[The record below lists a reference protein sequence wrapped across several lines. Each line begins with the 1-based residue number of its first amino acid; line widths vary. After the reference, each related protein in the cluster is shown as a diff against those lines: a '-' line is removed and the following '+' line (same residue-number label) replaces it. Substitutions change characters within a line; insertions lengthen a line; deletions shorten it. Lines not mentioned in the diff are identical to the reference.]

1 MMRTTVFHTIAVALA
16 LTVFFGCSRERQD
29 ALVSVCGIELTRAE
43 LNARAENI
51 AALLVHKSAKT
62 DAAKIKEGFCKGYAS
77 YWVEDT
83 VLANAAKADGVV
95 PSTNELARCRRGAF
109 LNFKAKGD
117 RSYEDLIGKLVGFN
131 REYWEAQVRSEALR
145 LAMKDHWA
153 RKFPANL
160 SPSYADDVI
169 RKINEENA
177 AFAISNRLQ
186 WAKATNV
193 WEKLKA
199 GADFGKTARAH
210 SEIEGEAADD
220 GDWAVVDAKFLSDD
234 PKLLKWL
241 KAAKPGEFSPPIAAD
256 NGVMIARLDGFEED
270 DGFSVSR
277 IFFHLASILPP
288 AGKEAIVAAAERKY
302 AEKLFGEKLAELVKA
317 ANPVYFEDKTHEN
330 TNRKGTK

>member
-1 MMRTTVFHTIAVALA
+1 MAVTLVF
-16 LTVFFGCSRERQD
+16 TVFFGCSREQRD
-29 ALVSVCGIELTRAE
+29 VLVSVCGVELTRAE

-51 AALLVHKSAKT
+51 AALLVHKSVKT
-62 DAAKIKEGFCKGYAS
+62 DAAKIKAEFCKGYAP
-77 YWVEDT
+77 YWVEDA
-83 VLANAAKADGVV
+83 VLADAAKADGVV
-95 PSTNELARCRRGAF
+95 PSTNELARCRQNAF
-109 LNFKAKGD
+109 QNFRAKGD
-117 RSYEDLIGKLVGFN
+117 KSYEDLMMKLPGFN
-131 REYWEAQVRSEALR
+131 RELWEAQVRSEALR
-145 LAMKDHWA
+145 QAMKDHWA

-160 SPSYADDVI
+160 PPSYADDVI

-199 GADFGKTARAH
+199 GADFAQTARVH
-210 SEIEGEAADD
+210 SELEEEAADD
-220 GDWAVVDAKFLSDD
+220 GDWAVVDAKFLSDE

-241 KAAKPGEFSPPIAAD
+241 KQAKPGEFSPPIAAD
-256 NGVMIARLDGFEED
+256 NGVMIARLDGLEED
-270 DGFSVSR
+270 DGFAVSR

-302 AEKLFGEKLAELVKA
+302 VDDLFARKLAELVKA
-317 ANPVYFEDKTHEN
+317 AKPVYSENKTHES

>member
-1 MMRTTVFHTIAVALA
+1 MRTTIFHVIAVALA
-16 LTVFFGCSRERQD
+16 FTVFFGCSRERQD
-29 ALVSVCGIELTRAE
+29 VLVSVGSVELTRAE

-62 DAAKIKEGFCKGYAS
+62 DAAKIKAEFCKGYAQ

-95 PSTNELARCRRGAF
+95 PSTNELARCRKGAF
-109 LNFKAKGD
+109 LNFRAKGD
-117 RSYEDLIGKLVGFN
+117 KSYEDLMKLPGFN
-131 REYWEAQVRSEALR
+131 RELWEAQVRSEALR

-160 SPSYADDVI
+160 PPSYADDVI

-193 WEKLKA
+193 WEKLKQ
-199 GADFGKTARAH
+199 GADFGQTARAH
-210 SEIEGEAADD
+210 SELTDEAADD
-220 GDWAVVDAKFLSDD
+220 GDWAVVDAKFLSDE

-241 KAAKPGEFSPPIAAD
+241 KQAKPGEFSPPIAAD
-256 NGVMIARLDGFEED
+256 NGVMIARLDGLEED
-270 DGFSVSR
+270 DGFAVSR

-302 AEKLFGEKLAELVKA
+302 VDDLFARKLAELVKA
-317 ANPVYFEDKTHEN
+317 AKPVYSENKTHEN
-330 TNRKGTK
+330 TNRKETK

>member
-1 MMRTTVFHTIAVALA
+1 MKNVIARTVAVAFA
-16 LTVFFGCSRERQD
+16 VFFCCSGCSREQRD
-29 ALVSVCGIELTRAE
+29 VLVSVGGVELTHAE
-43 LNARAENI
+43 LSARAENI

-62 DAAKIKEGFCKGYAS
+62 DAAKIKAEFCKGYAP
-77 YWVEDT
+77 YWVEDM
-83 VLANAAKADGVV
+83 VLANAAKTAGVV
-95 PSTNELARCRRGAF
+95 PSTNEIMRCRMNAF

-117 RSYEDLIGKLVGFN
+117 RSYEDLLGKLSGFN
-131 REYWEAQVRSEALR
+131 RELWEAQVRSEALR
-145 LAMKDHWA
+145 LALKDYWA

-160 SPSYADDVI
+160 PPSYADDVI

-199 GADFGKTARAH
+199 GADFGKTAHAY

-220 GDWAVVDAKFLSDD
+220 GEWAVVDAKFLSDD
-234 PKLLKWL
+234 LKLLNWL

-277 IFFHLASILPP
+277 IFFHLASTLPP

-302 AEKLFGEKLAELVKA
+302 AEKLFSEKLAELVKA
-317 ANPVYFEDKTHEN
+317 ANPVYSENKTH
-330 TNRKGTK
+330 

>member
-1 MMRTTVFHTIAVALA
+1 MIFRTTAVLLA
-16 LTVFFGCSRERQD
+16 LTVFFGCSREQRD
-29 ALVSVCGIELTRAE
+29 VLVSVGGAELTRAE

-51 AALLVHKSAKT
+51 AVLFVHKSAKA
-62 DAAKIKEGFCKGYAS
+62 DAAKIKAGFCKGYAP
-77 YWVEDT
+77 YWIEDA
-83 VLANAAKADGVV
+83 VLAHAAKAAGVV
-95 PSTNELARCRRGAF
+95 PSTNEIARCQRGAF

-145 LAMKDHWA
+145 QAMKDHWA

-160 SPSYADDVI
+160 PPSYADDVI

-177 AFAISNRLQ
+177 AFATSNRLQ

-199 GADFGKTARAH
+199 GADFGKTARAY

-234 PKLLKWL
+234 PELLKWL
-241 KAAKPGEFSPPIAAD
+241 KTAKPGEFSSPIAAD
-256 NGVMIARLDGFEED
+256 NGVMIARLDRLEED
-270 DGFSVSR
+270 DGFNVSR
-277 IFFHLASILPP
+277 IFFHLASTLPP
-288 AGKEAIVAAAERKY
+288 ASKEAIVAAAERKY

-317 ANPVYFEDKTHEN
+317 ANPVYFENKTHEN
-330 TNRKGTK
+330 TNRKEETK